1 MVFLID
7 SKDRKDCSLELIKIY
22 EKDINYLIV
31 YKYMLSYFGL
41 VPLKDDIMYYYTY
54 NRNFLLSNNNNY
66 YHCNENYYYHF
77 NEKDDSGY
85 KKIIL
90 KKYIM
95 RDIKIKNIIDDI
107 S

>member
-7 SKDRKDCSLELIKIY
+7 DRERKDCSLEEIKIY

-41 VPLKDDIMYYYTY
+41 VSLKDDFIKY
-54 NRNFLLSNNNNY
+54 NKSFLLKNNNNNY
-66 YHCNENYYYHF
+66 YCKEEEDGF
-77 NEKDDSGY
+77 KTTM
-85 KKIIL
+85 L

-95 RDIKIKNIIDDI
+95 RDIKIKNIINDI

>member
-7 SKDRKDCSLELIKIY
+7 DRERKDCSLEVIKMY

-41 VPLKDDIMYYYTY
+41 VSLKDDIIKYNTY
-54 NRNFLLSNNNNY
+54 KKSFLLKNNNNY
-66 YHCNENYYYHF
+66 YYCKE
-77 NEKDDSGY
+77 EDDGF
-85 KKIIL
+85 KTTML

>member
-7 SKDRKDCSLELIKIY
+7 GKDRKDCSLELIKIY

-41 VPLKDDIMYYYTY
+41 VSLKDDIIKYNTY
-54 NRNFLLSNNNNY
+54 KKSFLLKNNNNY
-66 YHCNENYYYHF
+66 YYCKE
-77 NEKDDSGY
+77 EDDGF
-85 KKIIL
+85 KTTML

-95 RDIKIKNIIDDI
+95 RDIKIKNIINDI

>member
-7 SKDRKDCSLELIKIY
+7 DRERKDCSLEVIKMY

-41 VPLKDDIMYYYTY
+41 VSLKDDIIKYNTY
-54 NRNFLLSNNNNY
+54 KKSFILRHNGSN
-66 YHCNENYYYHF
+66 YHCKKE
-77 NEKDDSGY
+77 DDGF
-85 KKIIL
+85 KTTML

>member
-1 MVFLID
+1 MVFFINNRN
-7 SKDRKDCSLELIKIY
+7 RKDCSLVEIKMY

-41 VPLKDDIMYYYTY
+41 VSLSSDVMNYYTY
-54 NRNFLLSNNNNY
+54 KKEFVLRHNNNY
-66 YHCNENYYYHF
+66 YHCKE
-77 NEKDDSGY
+77 EDDGY
-85 KKIIL
+85 RKTIL

-95 RDIKIKNIIDDI
+95 RDIKIKNIINDI

>member
-7 SKDRKDCSLELIKIY
+7 GKDRKDCSLELIKIY

-41 VPLKDDIMYYYTY
+41 VPLKDDIIKYNTY
-54 NRNFLLSNNNNY
+54 KKSFLLKNNNNY
-66 YHCNENYYYHF
+66 YYCKE
-77 NEKDDSGY
+77 EDDGF
-85 KKIIL
+85 KTTML

-95 RDIKIKNIIDDI
+95 RDIKIKNIINDI